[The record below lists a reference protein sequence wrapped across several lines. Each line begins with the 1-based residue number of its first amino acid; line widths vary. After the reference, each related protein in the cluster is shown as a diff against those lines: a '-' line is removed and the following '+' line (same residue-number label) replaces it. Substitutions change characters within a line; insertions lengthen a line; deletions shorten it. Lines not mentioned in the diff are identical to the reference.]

1 MFAVFCVEMLL
12 IPILLLGFGAL
23 LRNSP
28 PPKPDR
34 FFGYRSKRAMQ
45 NETTWL
51 FAQRYC
57 GFVWMRLGVLL
68 LIAAILFIFYCYL
81 ADIIITDAIILLP
94 LAIQLLLLLASIAV
108 VEYQLQRQF
117 PDKTE

>member
-1 MFAVFCVEMLL
+1 MFAVFCVDLLL

-23 LRNSP
+23 LRYSP

-57 GFVWMRLGVLL
+57 GFVWMRLGFLFLVV
-68 LIAAILFIFYCYL
+68 AILFIVYCYL
-81 ADIIITDAIILLP
+81 TDIIITDVIILLP
-94 LAIQLLLLLASIAV
+94 LAIQLLLLLTSIAV
-108 VEYQLQRQF
+108 VEYQLRRQF
-117 PDKTE
+117 PDQTE